1 MKDENFTPLSYEASV
16 RYLIEKSNKR
26 AWLVAFCSLFTA
38 ICAVIA
44 VAFIT
49 PLKTVEP
56 YVIRVDNIT
65 GAVDII
71 TSVNEEEFTSSEAID
86 KYFVAQ
92 YVKLREG
99 YFYNMLEKD
108 YILVQ
113 IYSAPNI
120 AADYRTIYEG
130 DDARQEKLK
139 NLYEVDI
146 DINSVVL
153 GDSMQE
159 NIKTATI
166 RFNQIIKNVAAEQSD
181 TMISKKTKI
190 VTLAYEYSPKTL
202 SDEDERLKNPLGF
215 KVVTYRI
222 DDEIQR

>member
-1 MKDENFTPLSYEASV
+1 MKDENFTPISYEASI
-16 RYLIEKSNKR
+16 RYLIEKSNRR
-26 AWLVAFCSLFTA
+26 AWLVAFCSLIVA
-38 ICAVIA
+38 ICATLA

-56 YVIRVDNIT
+56 YVIRVDNVS
-65 GAVDII
+65 GSVDII

-86 KYFVAQ
+86 KYFVSQ

-120 AADYRTIYEG
+120 AADYRMIYEG
-130 DDARQEKLK
+130 DNARQEKLK
-139 NLYEVDI
+139 NLFEVDI

-159 NIKTATI
+159 GIKTATI
-166 RFNQIIKNVAAEQSD
+166 RFNQIVKNVALEQSD
-181 TMISKKTKI
+181 SIVSKHSKL